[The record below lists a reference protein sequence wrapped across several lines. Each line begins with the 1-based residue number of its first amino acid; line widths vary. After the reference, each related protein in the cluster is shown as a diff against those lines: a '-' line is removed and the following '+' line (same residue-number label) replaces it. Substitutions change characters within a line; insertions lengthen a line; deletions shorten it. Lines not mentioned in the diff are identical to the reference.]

1 MKLIIQ
7 IPCLNEEDVLPI
19 TLSELP
25 EFIEGIDELEV
36 LIVDD
41 GSSDGTK
48 EAISMMIEDSINDR
62 AISYSSNR
70 GLGSVYRTGFDEA
83 KGKFVTFFP
92 ADGQFPASEIKDFY
106 KLNLGADLVL
116 GYLPQLKRSVVSII
130 LSKIERLMYKF
141 LLGPM
146 PRFQGLFM
154 FRREILER
162 FELVSEGRGWGVVME
177 FIIRVSR
184 NGGVI
189 KSLPGTTYPRKV
201 GKSKVNNLE
210 TMWSNLKQ
218 IFYLRK
224 VL

>member
-1 MKLIIQ
+1 MAY
-7 IPCLNEEDVLPI
+7 NEESTI
-19 TLSELP
+19 R
-25 EFIEGIDELEV
+25 EV
-36 LIVDD
+36 YQEVQNSLRDIGGKNEIIVVDD